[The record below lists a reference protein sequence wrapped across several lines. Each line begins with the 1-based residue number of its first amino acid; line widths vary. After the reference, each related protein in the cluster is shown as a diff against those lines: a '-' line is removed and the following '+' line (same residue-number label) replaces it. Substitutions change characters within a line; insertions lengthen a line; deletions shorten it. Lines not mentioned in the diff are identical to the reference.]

1 MILYPTLEQERYGAA
16 ITLLS
21 LDRVFPFMWLMG
33 PLDVNDW
40 QADGLEFQQRL
51 RQAILVNRKAF
62 VETPDRL
69 PDLRAHVH
77 AALAEPLFSDAR
89 DVSSD
94 VARGVTADRLEAW
107 LARDFVHSAAD
118 LPDDA
123 WNTVLVLS
131 YRDPDRWARLAI
143 PARRQ
148 AAIKEAVPVAFDR
161 KSLHKLTDEMEA
173 IPLSAWDLEM
183 VTLHNLYEEGRDP
196 WDWIGQTITKRRG
209 RALVKLMFEGLSED
223 ERLRLYESAKALS
236 HVIYPG
242 GELGELTDPSF
253 AA

>member
-107 LARDFVHSAAD
+107 LSHDFVHSAAD
-118 LPDDA
+118 LPDYA
-123 WNTVLVLS
+123 WYRLIVMS
-131 YRDPDRWARLAI
+131 YRDPARWGMLAI

-148 AAIKEAVPVAFDR
+148 AIIQEALPVAFDR
-161 KSLHKLTDEMEA
+161 ESLHKLTDEMEA
-173 IPLSAWDLEM
+173 VPLSGWDLEM
-183 VTLHNLYEEGRDP
+183 FTLHNLYEEGRDP
-196 WDWIGQTITKRRG
+196 WDWIGQTITKRRV
-209 RALVKLMFEGLSED
+209 RALVKLMFDGLSKD
-223 ERLRLYESAKALS
+223 ESLRLFESAKALYG
-236 HVIYPG
+236 VMYPNSNLRG
-242 GELGELTDPSF
+242 LTDPSF